1 MTNRTS
7 WRVLWVAGSIVVAGW
22 PLGPVAAQPGRTT
35 IYRDTWGVPH
45 IYADREEDGYYGFGY
60 AAAEDEGEFIGR
72 IALASRGTAATA
84 LGPEGVESD
93 YNSRLWRHLAES
105 QVGLGRLSP
114 ELRRNYERWA
124 QGFNR
129 YVAEHRSAGPAWMPV
144 LAAVDLVAISR
155 WLLWMAYQAGDGL
168 SKCRASGVQLSA
180 AVEAGLANRSVA
192 ASNEWVVAPWRTALG
207 RTVVLSDPHGEVD
220 GQFVFEFRLH
230 AGALEL
236 GGFSVAAMPLLVQ
249 NRRVSWGM
257 TTGAPS
263 VADCYEVRLDPGST
277 DRYQI
282 DGRPHRIIKETTRIE
297 VAGKPPVIR
306 TLEYTR
312 HNGVL
317 SPVVARKDGKVWVV
331 STSYMDR
338 AGDFDEEV
346 YRMARSRN
354 VGEVKAAMR
363 IQGMFPQN
371 VMVGDVE
378 GGSYYLRAGRTPRRP
393 PGVNWRRA
401 LDGNTAKTAWLG
413 IHPVEDL
420 VQIENPA
427 SGYMV
432 NNNIA
437 PDRMFE
443 GSPLTADR
451 YPDYIFNDESGRTN
465 SRGRRATEVLSAAFR
480 FTADDAIDLAL
491 DEKWIDTDRWREALR
506 RSLASEPAR
515 VAGLA
520 PAVRGLADQLL
531 RFDGQAR
538 ADSKAALGYWYWR
551 TTLLRQA
558 GTAGTMAVL
567 EAGTGPAAPLGAGV
581 ADRVFAALVEAV
593 ATMAREGRTDATL
606 GDVFRIGRPG
616 SASYPLGGVALAPDN
631 RALCEGLAS
640 WNLLCVHTLRAFTA
654 GPPDSSGHRMAEI
667 GSRLL
672 RLTIF
677 SDPIQSFTLHNFGQ
691 TSKAGS
697 PHRDDQARLTSERRL
712 KPMLFER
719 AELMPHVT
727 SEITLE
733 VPPS

>member
-1 MTNRTS
+1 MAIGS
-7 WRVLWVAGSIVVAGW
+7 WWRFLWVLGLLTVMSP
-22 PLGPVAAQPGRTT
+22 PLGRLTAQAGRTT

-45 IYADREEDGYYGFGY
+45 IYADREEDGYYGFGF
-60 AAAEDEGEFIGR
+60 AVAEDEGEFIGR
-72 IALASRGTAATA
+72 ITLAARGTAAAA
-84 LGPEGVESD
+84 LGSEGIESD
-93 YNSRLWRHLAES
+93 YTSRLWRH
-105 QVGLGRLSP
+105 QVEAQAGLVRLSP
-114 ELRRNYERWA
+114 ELRRNYARWA

-129 YVAEHRSAGPAWMPV
+129 YVAEHRSGLPAWMPV
-144 LAAVDLVAISR
+144 LTAVDLVAISR
-155 WLLWMAYQAGDGL
+155 WLLWLAYQAGDGL
-168 SKCRASGVQLSA
+168 SKCRASGVALSA
-180 AVEAGLANRSVA
+180 ATEAGLADRAVA
-192 ASNEWVVAPWRTALG
+192 ASNEWVVAPWRTAGG
-207 RTVVLSDPHGEVD
+207 RTIVLSDPHGGVD

-230 AGALEL
+230 AGRLEV
-236 GGFSVAAMPLLVQ
+236 GGFSIAAMPLLVQ

-263 VADCYEVRLDPGST
+263 VADCYEVRLDRGST
-277 DRYQI
+277 DRYQV
-282 DGRPHRIIKETTRIE
+282 DGRPLRIIRETTRIE
-297 VAGKPPVIR
+297 VAGRSPVVR

-346 YRMARSRN
+346 YRMALSRN
-354 VGEVKAAMR
+354 VAEVKAAMR

-371 VMVGDVE
+371 VMVGDAD
-378 GGSYYLRAGRTPRRP
+378 GASFYLRAGRTPRRP

-401 LDGNTAKTAWLG
+401 LDGNTSKTAWLG

-420 VQIENPA
+420 VRIENPA
-427 SGYMV
+427 SGYML

-465 SRGRRATEVLSAAFR
+465 SRGRRATEVLSAAVR
-480 FTADDAIDLAL
+480 FTVEDAIDLAL

-506 RSLASEPAR
+506 RSLASDPGR
-515 VAGLA
+515 
-520 PAVRGLADQLL
+520 VRGFSLATRELADRLL

-551 TTLLRQA
+551 TTLLAQA
-558 GTAGTMAVL
+558 GTAGTLAVL
-567 EAGTGPAAPLGAGV
+567 EAGSSPMAPLGAGV
-581 ADRVFAALVEAV
+581 PGRVIDALDGAV
-593 ATMAREGRTDATL
+593 AAMAKEGRTEATL

-616 SASYPLGGVALAPDN
+616 AASYPLGGVALAPDN
-631 RALCEGLAS
+631 RGLCESMVS

-654 GPPDSSGHRMAEI
+654 LPPDSSGHRFAEI

-691 TSKAGS
+691 TPKQGS

-727 SEITLE
+727 SQMTLE

>member
-1 MTNRTS
+1 LVGFLAT
-7 WRVLWVAGSIVVAGW
+7 AGSPPV
-22 PLGPVAAQPGRTT
+22 PLDAQAGRTT

-45 IYADREEDGYYGFGY
+45 IYADREEDGYYGFGF
-60 AAAEDEGEFIGR
+60 AAAEDEGKFIGR
-72 IALASRGTAATA
+72 IALASRGTAASA
-84 LGPEGVESD
+84 LGTEGVESD
-93 YNSRLWRHLAES
+93 YTSRLWRHYAES
-105 QVGLGRLSP
+105 RVGFSRLSP

-129 YVAEHRSAGPAWMPV
+129 YVAEHRTALPAWIPV
-144 LAAVDLVAISR
+144 LTAVDLVAISR
-155 WLLWMAYQAGDGL
+155 WLLWLAYQAGDGL

-180 AVEAGLANRSVA
+180 VTEAGLANRAVA
-192 ASNEWVVAPWRTALG
+192 ASNEWVVAPWRTAGG
-207 RTVVLSDPHGEVD
+207 RTIVLSDPHGGVD

-230 AGALEL
+230 AGALEI
-236 GGFSVAAMPLLVQ
+236 GGFSIAALPLLIQ

-263 VADCYEVRLDPGST
+263 VADCYEVRLDPGAS
-277 DRYQI
+277 DRYQF
-282 DGRPHRIIKETTRIE
+282 DGRPHRIIKETTRID
-297 VAGKPPVIR
+297 VAGKPPVVR

-346 YRMARSRN
+346 YRMALARN

-371 VMVGDVE
+371 VMAGDAD
-378 GGSYYLRAGRTPRRP
+378 GGSFYLRAGRTPRRP

-401 LDGNTAKTAWLG
+401 LDGNTSKTAWLG
-413 IHPVEDL
+413 IHPAEDL

-427 SGYMV
+427 SGYMQ

-443 GSPLTADR
+443 ASPLTADR
-451 YPDYIFNDESGRTN
+451 YPDYIFNDEPGRTN
-465 SRGRRATEVLSAAFR
+465 SRGRRATEVLSAAVR
-480 FTADDAIDLAL
+480 FTAEDAIDLAL
-491 DEKWIDTDRWREALR
+491 DEQWIDTDRWREALR
-506 RSLASEPAR
+506 RSLASDPAR
-515 VAGLA
+515 IGGLS
-520 PAVRGLADQLL
+520 PAARLLADRLL
-531 RFDGQAR
+531 RFDGHAR

-551 TTLLRQA
+551 TTLLRLA
-558 GTAGTMAVL
+558 GAAGAMAVL
-567 EAGTGPAAPLGAGV
+567 EAGTSPAAPLGAGV
-581 ADRVFAALVEAV
+581 ADRVFAALDEAV

-606 GDVFRIGRPG
+606 GEVFRIGRPG

-631 RALCEGLAS
+631 RTLCEGLAS

-654 GPPDSSGHRMAEI
+654 TRPDSSGHRMAEI

-677 SDPIQSFTLHNFGQ
+677 SDPIQAFTLHNFGQ
-691 TSKAGS
+691 TAKAGS

-712 KPMLFER
+712 KPMLFDR
-719 AELMPHVT
+719 AGLMPRVT
-727 SEITLE
+727 SQVTLE